1 MLAGAGPAPAALLV
15 VAADDGWSAQTEEH
29 VEVLDLLGVAGV
41 AVALTKVDVV
51 DTARADEVEAAVTAR
66 LTGTSL
72 EGAPVVRTAAPT
84 GRGVDELAE
93 VLAVRLGARPAPP
106 DLGRPRLWVDRVFP
120 VRGAGTVV
128 TGTLGGGSLRVGD
141 TVRVLPARREA
152 RVRGVQSLGRDVE
165 VAPPGT
171 RVALN
176 LAGVGR
182 DEVSRGSS
190 VVAGGPWR
198 VTSRVDAI
206 VRALPGRRVERPGAW
221 RLHAGSA
228 AVGCRVLP
236 LLDPLESGE
245 VGAVRL
251 LLDAPLPLVAGD
263 RLVLREAGRR
273 RTVAGGQVADPD
285 TGAPPRGREARSARV
300 TGLRA
305 VADATDAGGALTAL
319 LALSGGARRGPAA
332 LAAAG
337 LAADGPRPSGVVAVG
352 GYAVLDEVWQRWAA
366 AATEVASGPVAVA
379 RERLVAAATD
389 VGAPSAVAEALP
401 DALVRE
407 GRLVRTPRGWSVGD
421 GDPGGAPDDGE
432 AQLLAALRAD
442 PFSPPDLTATAR
454 AAGVDHRGVNRLVQA
469 GLIVR
474 AGGVAFAADT
484 VAAAVDHLAALEAE
498 VGPFTATQAKTAWG
512 TTRRF
517 AIPLLEHLDATR
529 VTAFDGRV
537 RTLTGRRP
545 PAPG

>member
-29 VEVLDLLGVAGV
+29 VEVLDLLGVPGV

-51 DTARADEVEAAVTAR
+51 DAARADEVEAAVTAR
-66 LTGTSL
+66 LAGTSL

-93 VLAVRLGARPAPP
+93 VLAARLGALPAPP

-141 TVRVLPARREA
+141 TVRVQPAGREA

-182 DEVSRGSS
+182 DEVHRGSS

-206 VRALPGRRVERPGAW
+206 VRALPGRRVERTGAW

-228 AVGCRVLP
+228 SVGCRVLP
-236 LLDPLESGE
+236 LLDPVDSGE

-273 RTVAGGQVADPD
+273 RTIAGGQVADPD

-300 TGLRA
+300 AGLLA
-305 VADATDAGGALTAL
+305 VADAPDPAGALTAL

-337 LAADGPRPSGVVAVG
+337 LAADGPRPAGVVAIG
-352 GYAVLDEVWQRWAA
+352 GYAVLDPVWQRWAA
-366 AATEVASGPVAVA
+366 ATTDAATGTGTVE
-379 RERLVAAATD
+379 RERLVAAATGA
-389 VGAPSAVAEALP
+389 GAPSAVAEALP

-407 GRLVRTPRGWSVGD
+407 GRLLRTPRGWTVA
-421 GDPGGAPDDGE
+421 GGATEASLDEGE

-454 AAGVDHRGVNRLVQA
+454 DAGVDHRGVNRLVQA
-469 GLIVR
+469 GVIVR
-474 AGGVAFAADT
+474 TGGVAFAADA

-529 VTAFDGRV
+529 VTTFDGRV

-545 PAPG
+545 PPPG